1 MALISSKGM
10 YGLAAMYELCMLK
23 SSKPVQIKDIST
35 NANIPQNY
43 LEQLL
48 SQLKKAGLVNSTR
61 GAYGGYQLSKDAN
74 KISVKEIFEA
84 LEGELDIAQECTQNP
99 ALALFYKEKKIELEK
114 IFNLSLEELIKY
126 QQKVSRQICYNI

>member
-23 SSKPVQIKDIST
+23 SSKPVQIKDIAID
-35 NANIPQNY
+35 ANIPQNY

-61 GAYGGYQLSKDAN
+61 GAYGGYQLAKDAD

-84 LEGELDIAQECTQNP
+84 LEGELNITDSCTKNP
-99 ALALFYKEKKIELEK
+99 ALTLFYQEKKVELGE

>member
-10 YGLAAMYELCMLK
+10 YGLAAMFELCMLK
-23 SSKPVQIKDIST
+23 SSKPVQTKDISK

-48 SQLKKAGLVNSTR
+48 VQLRKAGLVNSTR
-61 GAYGGYQLSKDAN
+61 GAQGGYLLAKDAN
-74 KISVKEIFEA
+74 QISIKEIFEA
-84 LEGELDIAQECTQNP
+84 LEGELDVAETCTKNP
-99 ALALFYKEKKIELEK
+99 ALALFYEEKKAELGE

>member
-10 YGLAAMYELCMLK
+10 YGLAAMFELCMLK

-61 GAYGGYQLSKDAN
+61 GAYGGYRLAKEAN

-84 LEGELDIAQECTQNP
+84 LEGELDIIQGCTKNP
-99 ALALFYKEKKIELEK
+99 ALALFYEEKKVKLRE

>member
-23 SSKPVQIKDIST
+23 SSKPVQIKDISA

-61 GAYGGYQLSKDAN
+61 GAYGGYQLAKDAD

-84 LEGELDIAQECTQNP
+84 LEGEFNIADSCTKNP
-99 ALALFYKEKKIELEK
+99 ALTLFYQEKKAELEK